1 MKNLIFSLLFLGLF
15 HGNAQVTL
23 VKALTNDEVPKSDK
37 IEYNQ
42 IFNGRVYYF
51 NSTSTQ
57 NCRLYASDGT
67 SAGTVLIKDLGAI
80 YSTGNGNHSTVG
92 SYNQTTNLFYFLRSQ
107 FLNPA
112 TGGLPTELTTE
123 LWVTDGTTGGTIKLL
138 TKTTPYG
145 NYSAVIPIGLF
156 GDAFGTN
163 PYNFNFVGNKLIF
176 TAYDPDAANVTNNN
190 QIAWVTDGTVAGTQP
205 LLTAN
210 GEKIFGGALGGTK
223 LNGKY
228 FFGGRSQVDLSNGG
242 YLYETDGTQTGTIK
256 INPTAVNWYVGSI
269 FSKPLNGKFL
279 FWATNNLG
287 PTLDQQNYE
296 IWQSDGTAA
305 GTTLFMETA
314 AGFDSKKPYYGNVLD
329 FVNDGEKLYF
339 NLKQDPANNESTEI
353 WVTDGTLSNTKKIRD
368 ASNYL
373 VDEVHIANGH
383 VFFEEFL
390 QSPSQF
396 RMVYSDGTD
405 SGTYVVSNINNNHP
419 SMVVYNNSLYFKEAN
434 GTAIWFGNTVA
445 DNIEMWRSDGT
456 IANTGLF
463 MDIYTGS
470 VSASG
475 YTLSNSSKPRN
486 FFVLGDS
493 MYFIAD
499 NSTGTKNLYKF
510 FGNYTFNNSVNNKWD
525 NSANWNA
532 GALPGATDLVTVP
545 VGFNVEIQANAYA
558 GNAFINSP
566 INLVTG
572 GLNIG
577 GALTLGEKITLNTNN
592 LNLLG
597 TKSFITNGSAANYI
611 VTNNT
616 GKVAISNLNT
626 ERATITLPI
635 GTATNYNPITIENTG
650 TSDTFSVNV
659 QDGIS
664 NTSGGAVNA
673 TWNISEAVTG
683 GSNVNVSFTWNQA
696 QENGLFNRN
705 TAAVGH
711 YYNTTWNGETSSAVT
726 GTNPYTISATN
737 ISSFSPFGVLN
748 QSALGIEDNNF
759 VANQIQVYPNPTTTQ
774 FYINAAERIES
785 VEIYDVNGRKL
796 KSVLPKTMSAEIE
809 VTDLKSGVYFVNIST
824 HINKNQIFKLIK
836 N

>member
-1 MKNLIFSLLFLGLF
+1 MKNLIFSLLFLGAF

-112 TGGLPTELTTE
+112 TGGCLQELTTE
-123 LWVTDGTTGGTIKLL
+123 LWVTDGTTAGTIKLL
-138 TKTTPYG
+138 TKTTPYIS
-145 NYSAVIPIGLF
+145 YSVVIPIQLF
-156 GDAFGTN
+156 GDAWGTN

-228 FFGGRSQVDLSNGG
+228 FFGGRSQVTLSNGG

-287 PTLDQQNYE
+287 PTFDQQNYE

-339 NLKQDPANNESTEI
+339 NLKQDPANNQSTEI

-456 IANTGLF
+456 IANTGFFL
-463 MDIYTGS
+463 DIFPGTIS
-470 VSASG
+470 SSG
-475 YTLSNSSKPRN
+475 YTISNSSKPTN
-486 FFVLGDS
+486 FFTLGDS
-493 MYFIAD
+493 LYFVAQ
-499 NSTGTKNLYKF
+499 NPNNQFKLYKF
-510 FGNYTFNNSVNNKWD
+510 FGDYTFTGTINS
-525 NSANWNA
+525 NWNNPNNWLA
-532 GALPGATDLVTVP
+532 GALPGIQDNATIP
-545 VGFNVEIQANAYA
+545 SGFNINVDANAFA
-558 GNAFINSP
+558 
-566 INLVTG
+566 
-572 GLNIG
+572 
-577 GALTLGEKITLNTNN
+577 NN
-592 LNLLG
+592 LNVSSPLNLTTG
-597 TKSFITNGSAANYI
+597 NLNFRGNLNLNAPVTLNANNVNLKGKNAAILNGNAINYLATNGAGTVN
-611 VTNNT
+611 VE
-616 GKVAISNLNT
+616 NLNPT
-626 ERATITLPI
+626 RGQVNLPI
-635 GTATNYNPITIENTG
+635 GTATNYSPIAIENTG

-664 NTSGGAVNA
+664 NTTGGAVNA

-683 GSNVNVSFTWNQA
+683 GSNVNVSFTWNQT

-705 TAAVGH
+705 TAGVGH
-711 YYNTTWNGETSSAVT
+711 YYNTTWNGEASSAVT

-759 VANQIQVYPNPTTTQ
+759 VTDQIKVYPNPTTTQ

-796 KSVLPKTMSAEIE
+796 KSVLPKTMATEIE
-809 VTDLKSGVYFVNIST
+809 VTDLKTGVYFVNIST
-824 HINKNQIFKLIK
+824 LINKNQTFKLIK

>member
-1 MKNLIFSLLFLGLF
+1 MKNLIFSLLVLASF

-23 VKALTNDEVPKSDK
+23 VKALANDEVPKSDK

-80 YSTGNGNHSTVG
+80 YTTGNGNHSTVG

-123 LWVTDGTTGGTIKLL
+123 LWVTDGTTAGTIKLL
-138 TKTTPYG
+138 TKTTPYIS
-145 NYSAVIPIGLF
+145 YSVVIPIQLF
-156 GDAFGTN
+156 GDAWGTN

-223 LNGKY
+223 LNDKY
-228 FFGGRSQVDLSNGG
+228 FFGGRSQATLSNGG
-242 YLYETDGTQTGTIK
+242 CLYETDGTQTGTIK
-256 INPTAVNWYVGSI
+256 INSTAVNWYVGSI

-287 PTLDQQNYE
+287 PTFDQQNYE

-339 NLKQDPANNESTEI
+339 NLKQDPANNQSTEI

-456 IANTGLF
+456 MANTGFFL
-463 MDIYTGS
+463 DIFPGTIS
-470 VSASG
+470 SSG
-475 YTLSNSSKPRN
+475 YTISNSSKPTN
-486 FFVLGDS
+486 FFTLGDS
-493 MYFIAD
+493 LYFVAQ
-499 NSTGTKNLYKF
+499 NPNNQFKLYKF
-510 FGNYTFNNSVNNKWD
+510 FGDYTFTGTINS
-525 NSANWNA
+525 NWNNPNNWLA
-532 GALPGATDLVTVP
+532 GALPGIQDNATIP
-545 VGFNVEIQANAYA
+545 SGFNINVDANAFA
-558 GNAFINSP
+558 
-566 INLVTG
+566 
-572 GLNIG
+572 
-577 GALTLGEKITLNTNN
+577 NN
-592 LNLLG
+592 LNVSSPLNLTTG
-597 TKSFITNGSAANYI
+597 NLNFRGNLNLNAPVTLNANNINLKGENATVLNGNATNYLATNGAGTVN
-611 VTNNT
+611 VE
-616 GKVAISNLNT
+616 NLKPTRGQVN
-626 ERATITLPI
+626 LPI
-635 GTATNYNPITIENTG
+635 GTATNYSPIAIENTG
-650 TSDTFSVNV
+650 TSDTFLINV

-711 YYNTTWNGETSSAVT
+711 FYNATWNGETSSAVT

>member
-1 MKNLIFSLLFLGLF
+1 MKNLIFSLLVFGSF
-15 HGNAQVTL
+15 HCNAQVTL

-80 YSTGNGNHSTVG
+80 YTTGNGNHSTVG

-123 LWVTDGTTGGTIKLL
+123 LWVTDGTTAGTIKLL
-138 TKTTPYG
+138 TKTTPYIS
-145 NYSAVIPIGLF
+145 YSAVIPIGLF
-156 GDAFGTN
+156 GDAWGTN

-176 TAYDPDAANVTNNN
+176 TAYDPDAANVSLNN

-287 PTLDQQNYE
+287 PTFDQQNYE

-339 NLKQDPANNESTEI
+339 NLKQDPANNQSTEI

-383 VFFEEFL
+383 LFFEEFL

-396 RMVYSDGTD
+396 RMVYSDGTN
-405 SGTYVVSNINNNHP
+405 SGTYVVSNVNTNHS

-434 GTAIWFGNTVA
+434 GTANWFGNTVA

-456 IANTGLF
+456 VANTGFFL
-463 MDIYTGS
+463 DIFPGTIS
-470 VSASG
+470 SSG
-475 YTLSNSSKPRN
+475 YTISNSSKPTN
-486 FFVLGDS
+486 FFTLGDS
-493 MYFIAD
+493 LYFVAQ
-499 NSTGTKNLYKF
+499 NPNNQFKLYKF
-510 FGNYTFNNSVNNKWD
+510 FGDYTFTGTINS
-525 NSANWNA
+525 NWNNPNNWLA
-532 GALPGATDLVTVP
+532 GALPGIQDNATIP
-545 VGFNVEIQANAYA
+545 SGFNINVDANAFA
-558 GNAFINSP
+558 
-566 INLVTG
+566 
-572 GLNIG
+572 
-577 GALTLGEKITLNTNN
+577 NN
-592 LNLLG
+592 LNVSSPLNLTTG
-597 TKSFITNGSAANYI
+597 NLNFRGNLNLNAPVTLNANNVNLKGKNAAILNGNAINYLTTNGAGTVN
-611 VTNNT
+611 VE
-616 GKVAISNLNT
+616 NLNPT
-626 ERATITLPI
+626 RGQVNLPI
-635 GTATNYNPITIENTG
+635 GTATNFNPITIENTG
-650 TSDTFSVNV
+650 ISDTFSVNV

-664 NTSGGAVNA
+664 NTTGGAVNA
-673 TWNISEAVTG
+673 TWNISEAIAG
-683 GSNVNVSFTWNQA
+683 DSNVNVSFTWNQT

-711 YYNTTWNGETSSAVT
+711 YYNTTWNSESSSIVT

-748 QSALGIEDNNF
+748 QSALGLEDNNF

-796 KSVLPKTMSAEIE
+796 KSVLPKTMAAEIE
-809 VTDLKSGVYFVNIST
+809 VTDLKTGVYFVNIST

>member
-1 MKNLIFSLLFLGLF
+1 MKNLIFSLLVFGAF
-15 HGNAQVTL
+15 HCNAQVTL

-80 YSTGNGNHSTVG
+80 YTTGNGNHSTVG

-123 LWVTDGTTGGTIKLL
+123 LWVTDGTTAGTIKLL
-138 TKTTPYG
+138 TKTTPYIS
-145 NYSAVIPIGLF
+145 YSVVIPIQLF
-156 GDAFGTN
+156 GDAWGTN

-176 TAYDPDAANVTNNN
+176 TAYDPDAANVSLNN

-287 PTLDQQNYE
+287 PTFDQQNYE

-339 NLKQDPANNESTEI
+339 NLKQDPANNQSTEI

-383 VFFEEFL
+383 LFFEEFL

-396 RMVYSDGTD
+396 RMVYSDGTN
-405 SGTYVVSNINNNHP
+405 SGTYVVSNVNTNHS

-434 GTAIWFGNTVA
+434 GTANWFGNTVA

-456 IANTGLF
+456 VANTGFFL
-463 MDIYTGS
+463 DIFPGTIS
-470 VSASG
+470 SSG
-475 YTLSNSSKPRN
+475 YTISNSSKPTN
-486 FFVLGDS
+486 FFTLGDS
-493 MYFIAD
+493 LYFVAQ
-499 NSTGTKNLYKF
+499 NPNNQFKLYKF
-510 FGNYTFNNSVNNKWD
+510 FGDYTFTGTINS
-525 NSANWNA
+525 NWNNPSNWLA
-532 GALPGATDLVTVP
+532 GALPGIQDNATIP
-545 VGFNVEIQANAYA
+545 SGFNINVDANAFA
-558 GNAFINSP
+558 
-566 INLVTG
+566 
-572 GLNIG
+572 
-577 GALTLGEKITLNTNN
+577 NN
-592 LNLLG
+592 LNVNSPLNLTTG
-597 TKSFITNGSAANYI
+597 NLNFRGNLNLNAPVTLNANNVNLKGKNAAILNGNAINYLTTNGAGTVS
-611 VTNNT
+611 VE
-616 GKVAISNLNT
+616 NLNPT
-626 ERATITLPI
+626 RGQVNLPI
-635 GTATNYNPITIENTG
+635 GTATNFNPITIENTG
-650 TSDTFSVNV
+650 ISDTFLVNV

-664 NTSGGAVNA
+664 NTTGGAVNA
-673 TWNISEAVTG
+673 TWNISEAIAG
-683 GSNVNVSFTWNQA
+683 DSNVNVSFTWNQT

-705 TAAVGH
+705 TATVGH
-711 YYNTTWNGETSSAVT
+711 YYSSTWNSESSSIVT

-748 QSALGIEDNNF
+748 QSALGIDDNNF
-759 VANQIQVYPNPTTTQ
+759 VENQIQIYPNPTTTQ

-796 KSVLPKTMSAEIE
+796 KSVLPKTMAAEIE
-809 VTDLKSGVYFVNIST
+809 VTDLKTGVYFVNIST

>member
-1 MKNLIFSLLFLGLF
+1 MKNLIFSLLVLASF

-23 VKALTNDEVPKSDK
+23 VKALANDEVPKSDK

-80 YSTGNGNHSTVG
+80 YTTGNGNHSTVG

-123 LWVTDGTTGGTIKLL
+123 LWVTDGTTAGTIKLL
-138 TKTTPYG
+138 TKTTPYIS
-145 NYSAVIPIGLF
+145 YSVVIPIQLF
-156 GDAFGTN
+156 GDAWGTN

-223 LNGKY
+223 LNDKY
-228 FFGGRSQVDLSNGG
+228 FFGGRSQATLSNGG
-242 YLYETDGTQTGTIK
+242 CLYETDGTQTGTIK
-256 INPTAVNWYVGSI
+256 INSTAVNWYVGSI

-287 PTLDQQNYE
+287 PTFDQQNYE

-339 NLKQDPANNESTEI
+339 NLKQDPANNQSTEI

-456 IANTGLF
+456 MANTGFFL
-463 MDIYTGS
+463 DIFPGTIS
-470 VSASG
+470 SSG
-475 YTLSNSSKPRN
+475 YTISNSSKPTN
-486 FFVLGDS
+486 FFTLGDS
-493 MYFIAD
+493 LYFVAQ
-499 NSTGTKNLYKF
+499 NPNNQFKLYKF
-510 FGNYTFNNSVNNKWD
+510 FGDYTFTGTINS
-525 NSANWNA
+525 NWNNPNNWLA
-532 GALPGATDLVTVP
+532 GALPGIQDNATIP
-545 VGFNVEIQANAYA
+545 SGFNINVDANAFA
-558 GNAFINSP
+558 
-566 INLVTG
+566 
-572 GLNIG
+572 
-577 GALTLGEKITLNTNN
+577 NN
-592 LNLLG
+592 LNVSSPLNLTTG
-597 TKSFITNGSAANYI
+597 NLNFRGNLNLNAPVTLNANNVNLKGKNAAILNGNAINYLTTNGAGTVN
-611 VTNNT
+611 VE
-616 GKVAISNLNT
+616 NLNPT
-626 ERATITLPI
+626 RGQVNLPI

-711 YYNTTWNGETSSAVT
+711 FYNATWNGETSSAVT

>member
-1 MKNLIFSLLFLGLF
+1 MKKLIFSLLVFGSF
-15 HGNAQVTL
+15 HCNAQVTL
-23 VKALTNDEVPKSDK
+23 VKALTNDEVPESDK
-37 IEYNQ
+37 IEYSQ

-80 YSTGNGNHSTVG
+80 YTTGNGNHSTVG

-123 LWVTDGTTGGTIKLL
+123 LWVTDGTTAGTIKLL
-138 TKTTPYG
+138 TKTTPYIS
-145 NYSAVIPIGLF
+145 YSVVIPIQLF
-156 GDAFGTN
+156 GDAWGTN

-176 TAYDPDAANVTNNN
+176 TAYDPDAANVTYNN

-287 PTLDQQNYE
+287 PTFDQQNYE

-339 NLKQDPANNESTEI
+339 NLKQDPANNQSTEI

-383 VFFEEFL
+383 LFFEEFL

-396 RMVYSDGTD
+396 RMVYSDGTN
-405 SGTYVVSNINNNHP
+405 SGTYVVSNVNTNHS

-434 GTAIWFGNTVA
+434 GTANWFGNTVA

-456 IANTGLF
+456 VANTGFFL
-463 MDIYTGS
+463 DIFPGTIS
-470 VSASG
+470 SSG
-475 YTLSNSSKPRN
+475 YTISNSSKPTN
-486 FFVLGDS
+486 FFTLGDS
-493 MYFIAD
+493 LYFVAQ
-499 NSTGTKNLYKF
+499 NPNNQFKLYKF
-510 FGNYTFNNSVNNKWD
+510 FGDYTFTGTINS
-525 NSANWNA
+525 NWNNPNNWLA
-532 GALPGATDLVTVP
+532 GALPGIQDNATIP
-545 VGFNVEIQANAYA
+545 SGFNINVDANAFA
-558 GNAFINSP
+558 
-566 INLVTG
+566 
-572 GLNIG
+572 
-577 GALTLGEKITLNTNN
+577 NN
-592 LNLLG
+592 LNVSSPLNLTTG
-597 TKSFITNGSAANYI
+597 NLNFRGNLNLNAPVTLNANNVNLKGKNAAILNGNAINYLTTNGAGTVN
-611 VTNNT
+611 VE
-616 GKVAISNLNT
+616 NLNPT
-626 ERATITLPI
+626 RGQVNLPI
-635 GTATNYNPITIENTG
+635 GTATNFNPITIENTG

-664 NTSGGAVNA
+664 NTTGGAVNA
-673 TWNISEAVTG
+673 TWNISEAIAG
-683 GSNVNVSFTWNQA
+683 DSNVNVSFTWNQT

-711 YYNTTWNGETSSAVT
+711 YYNTTWNSESSSIVT

-748 QSALGIEDNNF
+748 QSALGLEDNNF

-796 KSVLPKTMSAEIE
+796 KSVLPKTMAAEIE
-809 VTDLKSGVYFVNIST
+809 VTDLKTGVYFVNIST

>member
-1 MKNLIFSLLFLGLF
+1 MKNLIFSLLVFGSF
-15 HGNAQVTL
+15 HCNAQVTL

-80 YSTGNGNHSTVG
+80 YTTGNGNHSTVG

-123 LWVTDGTTGGTIKLL
+123 LWVTDGTTAGTIKLL
-138 TKTTPYG
+138 TKTTPYIS
-145 NYSAVIPIGLF
+145 YSVVIPIQLF
-156 GDAFGTN
+156 GDAWGTN

-176 TAYDPDAANVTNNN
+176 TAYDPDAANVTYNN

-228 FFGGRSQVDLSNGG
+228 FFGGRSQVTLSNGG

-287 PTLDQQNYE
+287 PTFDQQNYE

-339 NLKQDPANNESTEI
+339 NLKQDPANNQSTEI

-383 VFFEEFL
+383 LFFEEFL

-396 RMVYSDGTD
+396 RMVYSDGTN
-405 SGTYVVSNINNNHP
+405 SGTYVVSNVNTNHS

-434 GTAIWFGNTVA
+434 GTANWFGNTVA

-456 IANTGLF
+456 VANTGFFL
-463 MDIYTGS
+463 DIFPGTIS
-470 VSASG
+470 SSG
-475 YTLSNSSKPRN
+475 YTISNSSKPTN
-486 FFVLGDS
+486 FFTLGDS
-493 MYFIAD
+493 LYFVAQ
-499 NSTGTKNLYKF
+499 NPNNQFKLYKF
-510 FGNYTFNNSVNNKWD
+510 FGDYTFTGTINS
-525 NSANWNA
+525 NWNNPNNWLA
-532 GALPGATDLVTVP
+532 GALPGIQDNATIP
-545 VGFNVEIQANAYA
+545 SGFNINVDANAFA
-558 GNAFINSP
+558 
-566 INLVTG
+566 
-572 GLNIG
+572 
-577 GALTLGEKITLNTNN
+577 NN
-592 LNLLG
+592 LNVSSPLNLTTG
-597 TKSFITNGSAANYI
+597 NLNFRGNLNLNAPVTLNANNVNLKGKNAAILNGNAINYLTTNGAGTVN
-611 VTNNT
+611 VE
-616 GKVAISNLNT
+616 NLNPT
-626 ERATITLPI
+626 RGQVNLPI
-635 GTATNYNPITIENTG
+635 GTATNFNPVLISNSG
-650 TSDTFSVNV
+650 TSDTFSVKV
-659 QDGIS
+659 SDGIS
-664 NTSGGAVNA
+664 NTTNGAVNA
-673 TWNISEAVTG
+673 TWDIAETTAG
-683 GSNVNVSFTWNQA
+683 GSNVNLTLGWNTSQQNA
-696 QENGLFNRN
+696 TFDSAN
-705 TAAVGH
+705 AKVGH
-711 YYNTTWNGETSSAVT
+711 FVNGAWTEENSGSVT
-726 GTNPYTISATN
+726 GSGPYTISATG
-737 ISSFSPFGVLN
+737 ISTFSPFAVMN
-748 QSALGIEDNNF
+748 FTALGTVDFSKSEH
-759 VANQIQVYPNPTTTQ
+759 AVYPNPFT
-774 FYINAAERIES
+774 
-785 VEIYDVNGRKL
+785 EILNV
-796 KSVLPKTMSAEIE
+796 
-809 VTDLKSGVYFVNIST
+809 DLKDSATISIFDLSGKLVSIHILKKGRNEINKAELQRGVYVYQV
-824 HINKNQIFKLIK
+824 KNTKGEMVSSGKIIK
-836 N
+836 K

>member
-1 MKNLIFSLLFLGLF
+1 MKNLIFSLLVFGSF

-23 VKALTNDEVPKSDK
+23 VKALTNDEVPNSDE

-80 YSTGNGNHSTVG
+80 YTTGNGNRSTVG

-123 LWVTDGTTGGTIKLL
+123 LWVTDGTTAGTIKLL
-138 TKTTPYG
+138 TKTTPYIS
-145 NYSAVIPIGLF
+145 YSVVIPIQLF
-156 GDAFGTN
+156 GDAWGTN

-228 FFGGRSQVDLSNGG
+228 FFGGRSQVTLSNGG

-287 PTLDQQNYE
+287 PTFDQQNYE

-339 NLKQDPANNESTEI
+339 NLKQDPANNQSTEI

-396 RMVYSDGTD
+396 RMVYSDGTN
-405 SGTYVVSNINNNHP
+405 SGTYVVSNVNTNHS

-434 GTAIWFGNTVA
+434 GTANWFGNTVA

-456 IANTGLF
+456 VANTGFFL
-463 MDIYTGS
+463 DIFPGTIS
-470 VSASG
+470 SSG
-475 YTLSNSSKPRN
+475 YTISNSSKPTN
-486 FFVLGDS
+486 FFTLGDS
-493 MYFIAD
+493 LYFVAQ
-499 NSTGTKNLYKF
+499 NPNNQFKLYKF
-510 FGNYTFNNSVNNKWD
+510 FGDYTFTGTINS
-525 NSANWNA
+525 NWNNPSNWLA
-532 GALPGATDLVTVP
+532 GALPGIQDNATIP
-545 VGFNVEIQANAYA
+545 SGFNINVDANAFA
-558 GNAFINSP
+558 
-566 INLVTG
+566 
-572 GLNIG
+572 
-577 GALTLGEKITLNTNN
+577 NN
-592 LNLLG
+592 LNVSSPLNLTTG
-597 TKSFITNGSAANYI
+597 NLNFRGNLNLNAPVTLNANNVNLKGKNAAILNGNAINYLATNGAGTVN
-611 VTNNT
+611 VE
-616 GKVAISNLNT
+616 NLNPT
-626 ERATITLPI
+626 RGQVNLPI
-635 GTATNYNPITIENTG
+635 GTATNFNPITIENTG
-650 TSDTFSVNV
+650 ISDTFSVNV

-664 NTSGGAVNA
+664 NTTGGAVNA
-673 TWNISEAVTG
+673 TWNISEAIAG
-683 GSNVNVSFTWNQA
+683 DSNVNVSFTWNQT

-711 YYNTTWNGETSSAVT
+711 FYNATWNGETSSIVT

-774 FYINAAERIES
+774 FYINAAEIIES

-796 KSVLPKTMSAEIE
+796 KSVLPKTMATEIE
-809 VTDLKSGVYFVNIST
+809 VTDLKTGVYFVNIST
-824 HINKNQIFKLIK
+824 LINKNQTFKLIK

>member
-1 MKNLIFSLLFLGLF
+1 MKKLIFSLLVFGSF
-15 HGNAQVTL
+15 HCNAQVTL

-80 YSTGNGNHSTVG
+80 YTTGNGNHSTVG

-123 LWVTDGTTGGTIKLL
+123 LWVTDGTTAGTIKLL
-138 TKTTPYG
+138 TKTTPYIS
-145 NYSAVIPIGLF
+145 YSAVIPIGLF
-156 GDAFGTN
+156 GDAWGTN

-176 TAYDPDAANVTNNN
+176 TAYDPDAANVSLNN

-287 PTLDQQNYE
+287 PTFDQQNYE

-339 NLKQDPANNESTEI
+339 NLKQDPANNQSTEI

-383 VFFEEFL
+383 LFFEEFL

-396 RMVYSDGTD
+396 RMVYSDGTN
-405 SGTYVVSNINNNHP
+405 SGTYVVSNVNTNHS

-434 GTAIWFGNTVA
+434 GTANWFGNTVA

-456 IANTGLF
+456 VANTGFFL
-463 MDIYTGS
+463 DIFPGTIS
-470 VSASG
+470 SSG
-475 YTLSNSSKPRN
+475 YTISNSSKPTN
-486 FFVLGDS
+486 FFTLGDS
-493 MYFIAD
+493 LYFVAQ
-499 NSTGTKNLYKF
+499 NPNNQFKLYKF
-510 FGNYTFNNSVNNKWD
+510 FGDYTFTGTINS
-525 NSANWNA
+525 NWNNPNNWLA
-532 GALPGATDLVTVP
+532 GALPGIQDNATIP
-545 VGFNVEIQANAYA
+545 SGFNINVDANAFA
-558 GNAFINSP
+558 
-566 INLVTG
+566 
-572 GLNIG
+572 
-577 GALTLGEKITLNTNN
+577 NN
-592 LNLLG
+592 LNVNSPLNLTTG
-597 TKSFITNGSAANYI
+597 NLNFRGNLNLNAPVTLNANNVNLKGKNAAILNGNAINYLTTNGAGTVN
-611 VTNNT
+611 VE
-616 GKVAISNLNT
+616 NLNPT
-626 ERATITLPI
+626 RGQVNLPI
-635 GTATNYNPITIENTG
+635 GTATNFNPITIENTG
-650 TSDTFSVNV
+650 ISDTFSVNV

-664 NTSGGAVNA
+664 NTTGGAVNA
-673 TWNISEAVTG
+673 TWNISEAIAG
-683 GSNVNVSFTWNQA
+683 DSNVNVSFTWNQT

-711 YYNTTWNGETSSAVT
+711 YYSATWNSESSSIVT

-748 QSALGIEDNNF
+748 QSALGLEDNNF

-796 KSVLPKTMSAEIE
+796 KSVLPKTMAAEIE
-809 VTDLKSGVYFVNIST
+809 VTDLKTGVYFVNIST
-824 HINKNQIFKLIK
+824 HINKNQIFKLVK